1 MVFTKQLIVVL
12 VAILAVLLAVLAI
25 VIVRRRRSSFFREF
39 CYGFIDYLVLL
50 GKILAGLALFL
61 VCVALA
67 NILGIALGCILLYA
81 IIEVSRRGR
90 MAKQQGLLWLLTVA
104 TERSMPLIPI
114 VESFAQEN
122 HGRFRWKARR
132 LAKELSA
139 GVALP
144 DALQRVPGLLPR
156 GVMPTIRIGHE
167 TGTIAKALRRAATAG
182 HHDLPI
188 WAALQ
193 GKIAYLLLLPAFGLL
208 TLMYIMLKIVPSFEK
223 IFRDFGSQLP
233 DATHWL
239 IRVSNLSIEYW
250 YLTFPLYLLGPAVL
264 LYLPIRYFGW
274 TDWDLPGMSHLTRQL
289 HSAEILDTLA
299 LVADQQLPL
308 AQSIAAM
315 AKSYPKRGIRN
326 RLNRAA
332 IDVILGNDLCLSL
345 FQHGM
350 IRRPELTLLQAA
362 QRVGNLSWAMTQAAD
377 GVRRRIVY
385 RVQAL
390 VQTLFPLIVLLMGA
404 VVLFVMVSLFMPLV
418 ELIYNLA

>member
-250 YLTFPLYLLGPAVL
+250 YLCCICPSAISAGPIGICRECRTSRDNCIRPRSSTPWRW
-264 LYLPIRYFGW
+264 LPINNYRW
-274 TDWDLPGMSHLTRQL
+274 LKVSRRWPSRIQN
-289 HSAEILDTLA
+289 AEFE
-299 LVADQQLPL
+299 
-308 AQSIAAM
+308 IA
-315 AKSYPKRGIRN
+315 
-326 RLNRAA
+326 
-332 IDVILGNDLCLSL
+332 
-345 FQHGM
+345 
-350 IRRPELTLLQAA
+350 
-362 QRVGNLSWAMTQAAD
+362 
-377 GVRRRIVY
+377 
-385 RVQAL
+385 
-390 VQTLFPLIVLLMGA
+390 
-404 VVLFVMVSLFMPLV
+404 
-418 ELIYNLA
+418 